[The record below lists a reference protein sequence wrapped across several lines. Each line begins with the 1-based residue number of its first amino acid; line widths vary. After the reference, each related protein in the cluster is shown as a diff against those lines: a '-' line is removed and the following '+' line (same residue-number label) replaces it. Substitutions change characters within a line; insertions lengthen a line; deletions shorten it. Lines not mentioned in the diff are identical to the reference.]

1 MPAQLVIRRGPK
13 VGHIFP
19 VTGELVMVGRG
30 MRNHVVIDDNEV
42 SRDHCRL
49 TKIET
54 GYELCDLNSRNGTFV
69 NGQRVTD
76 CWELKHNDLIE
87 LGDSITLEY
96 QIVTAS
102 VEEQESGIPYLVVAI
117 EGQPNRTVH
126 PLQGETILIGRGTM
140 NDIIILEPE
149 ISRLHLKLVR
159 SGSNYTVQ
167 DVGSTNGSKLNDED
181 MNTEMPL
188 QPGDV
193 IRVGQT
199 ITMYYTMT
207 PDQLLD
213 RRQSTTVLHERP
225 EAGQGRPTTAA
236 PRIPTLTDRLKSTGV
251 GTGLS
256 SGALVNHLFMA
267 YTRSDWETKVAP
279 VFNRLYDA
287 QIAVWVE
294 QYLPVGSDDWRLAI
308 DQARLEC
315 WGLIVIATF
324 AAMRSPFVQ
333 QVVRHFN
340 NREKP
345 IFVVADAPDVAIPV
359 NGPNV
364 HRVVMS
370 HALPELSIQ
379 QLIQLVKRHR

>member
-1 MPAQLVIRRGPK
+1 MPAQLVMRRGPK
-13 VGHIFP
+13 VGHTFP
-19 VTGELVMVGRG
+19 VNGDLVMIGRG
-30 MRNHVVIDDNEV
+30 MRNHVIIDDNEV

-49 TKIET
+49 TKIEN

-96 QIVTAS
+96 QIVTAEI
-102 VEEQESGIPYLVVAI
+102 EEPESGIPYLVVAI

-159 SGSNYTVQ
+159 TGANYTVQ
-167 DVGSTNGSKLNDED
+167 DVGSTNGSRLNDNE
-181 MNTEMPL
+181 MKTEMSL

-213 RRQSTTVLHERP
+213 RRQSTTVLHDRHDP
-225 EAGQGRPTTAA
+225 NANRPTTSA

-267 YTRSDWETKVAP
+267 YTRSDWESKVAP

>member
-1 MPAQLVIRRGPK
+1 
-13 VGHIFP
+13 
-19 VTGELVMVGRG
+19 MVGRG

-96 QIVTAS
+96 QIVTAA
-102 VEEQESGIPYLVVAI
+102 VEEPESGSPYLVVAI

-167 DVGSTNGSKLNDED
+167 DVGSTNGSKLNDDD

-207 PDQLLD
+207 PDQLLKKVV
-213 RRQSTTVLHERP
+213 T
-225 EAGQGRPTTAA
+225 
-236 PRIPTLTDRLKSTGV
+236 RIVVVFQMPDI
-251 GTGLS
+251 
-256 SGALVNHLFMA
+256 
-267 YTRSDWETKVAP
+267 RSCY
-279 VFNRLYDA
+279 R
-287 QIAVWVE
+287 
-294 QYLPVGSDDWRLAI
+294 
-308 DQARLEC
+308 
-315 WGLIVIATF
+315 
-324 AAMRSPFVQ
+324 
-333 QVVRHFN
+333 
-340 NREKP
+340 
-345 IFVVADAPDVAIPV
+345 
-359 NGPNV
+359 
-364 HRVVMS
+364 
-370 HALPELSIQ
+370 
-379 QLIQLVKRHR
+379 

>member
-1 MPAQLVIRRGPK
+1 M
-13 VGHIFP
+13 
-19 VTGELVMVGRG
+19 
-30 MRNHVVIDDNEV
+30 
-42 SRDHCRL
+42 
-49 TKIET
+49 
-54 GYELCDLNSRNGTFV
+54 
-69 NGQRVTD
+69 
-76 CWELKHNDLIE
+76 
-87 LGDSITLEY
+87 
-96 QIVTAS
+96 
-102 VEEQESGIPYLVVAI
+102 VAI

-149 ISRLHLKLVR
+149 MSRLHLKLVR
-159 SGSNYTVQ
+159 SGTGYSVQ
-167 DVGSTNGSKLNDED
+167 DVGSTNGSKLNDVEL
-181 MNTEMPL
+181 TSEL
-188 QPGDV
+188 TIQPGDI
-193 IRVGQT
+193 IRIGQT

-213 RRQSTTVLHERP
+213 RRQATTVLQDRSDT
-225 EAGQGRPTTAA
+225 GTVRLQTGA
-236 PRIPTLTDRLKSTGV
+236 PRIPTLTDRLKATGV

-287 QIAVWVE
+287 QMAVWVE

-379 QLIQLVKRHR
+379 QLIQLIKRHR

>member
-1 MPAQLVIRRGPK
+1 MPAQLVMRRGPK
-13 VGHIFP
+13 VGQTFP
-19 VTGELVMVGRG
+19 VSGDIVMIGRG
-30 MRNHVVIDDNEV
+30 MRNHVIIDDNEV

-49 TKIET
+49 SKVDN

-69 NGQRVTD
+69 NGQRVND

-96 QIVTAS
+96 QVVTS
-102 VEEQESGIPYLVVAI
+102 QMDETETGIPYLVVAI

-149 ISRLHLKLVR
+149 MSRLHLKLVR
-159 SGSNYTVQ
+159 SGSGYSVQ
-167 DVGSTNGSKLNDED
+167 DVGSTNGSKLNDVEL
-181 MNTEMPL
+181 TAEMPI
-188 QPGDV
+188 QPGDI
-193 IRVGQT
+193 IRIGQT

-213 RRQSTTVLHERP
+213 RRQATTVLQDRTDT
-225 EAGQGRPTTAA
+225 GTVRLQTGA
-236 PRIPTLTDRLKSTGV
+236 PRIPTLTDRLKATGV

-287 QIAVWVE
+287 QMAVWVE

-379 QLIQLVKRHR
+379 QLIQLIKRHR

>member
-1 MPAQLVIRRGPK
+1 M
-13 VGHIFP
+13 
-19 VTGELVMVGRG
+19 
-30 MRNHVVIDDNEV
+30 
-42 SRDHCRL
+42 
-49 TKIET
+49 
-54 GYELCDLNSRNGTFV
+54 
-69 NGQRVTD
+69 
-76 CWELKHNDLIE
+76 
-87 LGDSITLEY
+87 
-96 QIVTAS
+96 
-102 VEEQESGIPYLVVAI
+102 
-117 EGQPNRTVH
+117 H

-149 ISRLHLKLVR
+149 MSRLHLKLVR
-159 SGSNYTVQ
+159 SGTGYSVQ
-167 DVGSTNGSKLNDED
+167 DVGSTNGSKLNDVEL
-181 MNTEMPL
+181 TSEL
-188 QPGDV
+188 TIQPGDI
-193 IRVGQT
+193 IRIGQT

-213 RRQSTTVLHERP
+213 RRQATTVLQDRSDT
-225 EAGQGRPTTAA
+225 GTVRLQTGA
-236 PRIPTLTDRLKSTGV
+236 PRIPTLTDRLKATGV

-287 QIAVWVE
+287 QMAVWVE

-340 NREKP
+340 NREKADLRRGRRAGRRHSRQWAERASRRDEPCPARAEHPAADPTHQTSP
-345 IFVVADAPDVAIPV
+345 IGARSSYRSST
-359 NGPNV
+359 G
-364 HRVVMS
+364 RS
-370 HALPELSIQ
+370 
-379 QLIQLVKRHR
+379 R

>member
-13 VGHIFP
+13 VGNIFP

-49 TKIET
+49 TKIEA

-87 LGDSITLEY
+87 LGDSITLEF
-96 QIVTAS
+96 QVVTAA
-102 VEEQESGIPYLVVAI
+102 VEEPESGIPYLVVAI

-159 SGSNYTVQ
+159 AGSNYTVQ
-167 DVGSTNGSKLNDED
+167 DVGSTNGSKLNDDD

-225 EAGQGRPTTAA
+225 EGQGRPTTAA